1 MLVTPR
7 AILDF
12 WFKETPPERWFT
24 ADPAFDAL
32 IRERFEASWRSAC
45 AGGMQSWSEN
55 MEGALALIL
64 LFDQF
69 PRNMFRG
76 SAEGFASDPLAREVV
91 RAALQ
96 RGFDL
101 ESPAGA
107 RSFFYLPLM
116 HSEDPADQEL
126 CLRLTGERLGE
137 AHFSYPYAVRHLDT
151 IRRFG
156 RFPARNAALGR
167 PSTPEETQF
176 LNENPAGF

>member
-1 MLVTPR
+1 MPVSPR
-7 AILDF
+7 EILDF
-12 WFKETPPERWFT
+12 WFKETPPERRFI

-32 IRERFEASWRSAC
+32 IRERFEETWRSAC
-45 AGGMQSWSEN
+45 AGGMQFWGET
-55 MEGALALIL
+55 MDGALALIL

-76 SAEGFASDPLAREVV
+76 AAEAFASDRFASEVART
-91 RAALQ
+91 ALK

-101 ESPAGA
+101 EAPAGE
-107 RSFFYLPLM
+107 RNFFYLPLM

-126 CLRLTGERLGE
+126 CLRLTRERLGE
-137 AHFSYPYAVRHLDT
+137 AHFSYPYAIRHLDT

-167 PSTPEETQF
+167 PSTAEETLF
-176 LNENPAGF
+176 LRDNPAGF